1 MELVQADF
9 SWICKLDLEFN
20 SHSIVGKL
28 GGLKFE
34 HLQVLPRLDI
44 GSLLPVYLEKVEK
57 VLLQPLHVDRLCERY
72 RSMPLR
78 VDLTDRVVNQSAKV
92 RLCHV
97 PSCAIAHDAH
107 GAVECVF
114 VRI

>member
-20 SHSIVGKL
+20 SHSIVCKL
-28 GGLKFE
+28 GGLEFE
-34 HLQVLPRLDI
+34 HLQVLPRFDI
-44 GSLLPVYLEKVEK
+44 GSLLPVNLEKVLK

-78 VDLTDRVVNQSAKV
+78 VNLTNSVVNLSAKI
-92 RLCHV
+92 RLCHI
-97 PSCAIAHDAH
+97 PSSAVTHDAH
-107 GAVECVF
+107 CAVECVL